1 MTRHRKGV
9 RPLSQTG
16 FHRIPLNP
24 RQRNFEEGGAKKK
37 AGVLDAFNETQDER
51 LLHPTKGWRGLNVKR
66 SRAQMLI
73 AEIMSGRRIPSNAQG
88 RFIAS
93 GIA

>member
-51 LLHPTKGWRGLNVKR
+51 LLHPTKGWRPLNPKR
-66 SRAQMLI
+66 ARAQMLM
-73 AEIMSGRRIPSNAQG
+73 AERQQGFHRPLPLQG
-88 RFIAS
+88 RFIAQ
-93 GIA
+93 GY